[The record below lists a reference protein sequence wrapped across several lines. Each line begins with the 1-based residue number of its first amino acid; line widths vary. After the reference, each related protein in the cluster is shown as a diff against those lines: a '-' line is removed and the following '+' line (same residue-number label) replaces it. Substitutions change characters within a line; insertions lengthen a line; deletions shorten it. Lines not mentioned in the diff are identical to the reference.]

1 MHPQQP
7 RKMMMMVVVV
17 VVLWAFTSMAAA
29 EPRCDPATQYARN
42 DECCNMCGPGTSMSS
57 LGNCLEPQCQEC
69 GENEYQ
75 DKYTK
80 ESRCHPQ
87 PYCDPNTNFQ
97 IPKHENKK
105 RSSCTCKLGFHC
117 SAKECLTCVPHTTC
131 EPGHGVQSKGN
142 HTHDTVCQK
151 CPEGKY
157 SDGKSLDG
165 VCKKWTECGKGQR
178 IQQIG
183 TEVSDSICVESSRTH
198 VAVIVAV
205 VVVIAAMLIAALI
218 IFLCRGKRGNAKAE
232 GCVESCLG
240 QQHEPLKESRG
251 LITTPTEPVDEE
263 STLPEV
269 QSSQDEGFPR
279 TPEENEDEPSQEML
293 PDVLLTENGKIVT
306 QENGKAEVLS
316 RQESQTQTFTN

>member
-7 RKMMMMVVVV
+7 RKMIMMMMMVM
-17 VVLWAFTSMAAA
+17 WAFTSMAAA
-29 EPRCDPATQYARN
+29 QPGCDPATQYAVN
-42 DECCNMCGPGTSMSS
+42 DDCCNMCGPGTSMSS
-57 LGNCLEPQCQEC
+57 LSLCLEPQCQDC

-80 ESRCHPQ
+80 EPKCQRQ
-87 PYCDPNTNFQ
+87 PYCDPNKNFQ
-97 IPKHENKK
+97 NAIHESKK
-105 RSSCTCKLGFHC
+105 KSSCTCKLGFHC
-117 SAKECLTCVPHTTC
+117 SSEDCITCVPHTTC

-157 SDGKSLDG
+157 SDESSMDS
-165 VCKKWTECGKGQR
+165 VCKKWTECGKGQK

-183 TEVSDSICVESSRTH
+183 TDVSDNICVETPRTH
-198 VAVIVAV
+198 VALILAVVAVIV
-205 VVVIAAMLIAALI
+205 VILIAVLM
-218 IFLCRGKRGNAKAE
+218 IFLCRGKRGNAKAK

-240 QQHEPLKESRG
+240 EQHEPLRESRG

-279 TPEENEDEPSQEML
+279 TPEENEDEPSQEMS

-316 RQESQTQTFTN
+316 RQESQTQTFTH